1 MSDLLSTGISGL
13 LASQLA
19 LNTTGHNISNVNTA
33 GYTRQDVM
41 FGARM
46 PDMLGNSWIGSGV
59 NVDGVRR
66 LYDAFLTG
74 QVRDATGA
82 QARLSTFSDLASSV
96 DNLLGDSTAGLQPA
110 LDSFFGALHD
120 LSSNPADT
128 ATRQA
133 VLGQA
138 NALANRLQTLGGQLS
153 SMDKESDQRIG
164 DEVSQINTLSQGIA
178 SINAQ
183 IQRAGGNPPND
194 LLDKRDE
201 LVRQLSTHVGV
212 QVTPQDGNMIN
223 VTTGNGQSLVLGTQ
237 SQQLKTVVNAYDP
250 SRHDVASADGTVI
263 TSQIS
268 GGALGGIL
276 DFRRN
281 MLDPARNA
289 LGRTAVALTDA
300 MNAQHHAGMDLD
312 GQLGGDFFTTASPT
326 VLSNRNN
333 AGSATVAANFGD
345 VSALTTSDYT
355 MRYDGSAWS
364 LTRSD
369 GTAVA
374 MTGSGTAADPF
385 VADGLNFTVNGAA
398 SAGDSFLIRPTANA
412 ASGTRVAITDPRD
425 IAAASAVAASASGTN
440 VGTGAIGG
448 ISVTDATDPNLL
460 QPVNITFT
468 SANTYQINGSGS
480 YAFTP
485 GTPIAANGWSLNL
498 TGAPQP
504 GDSFNVAANT
514 SGVGDNTNAMAL
526 AGIADQGVLD
536 GGNSTLSDAYASL
549 VGQVGDGAQQA
560 QTGLDAQTALLNQS
574 IASQQN
580 VSGVNLDEEAA
591 NLVRFQQSYQAAAQV
606 ISVASTLF
614 DSLLAAAQGST

>member
-41 FGARM
+41 FGART
-46 PDMLGNSWIGSGV
+46 PDRLGTSWIGSGV
-59 NVDGVRR
+59 NVEGVRR
-66 LYDAFLTG
+66 LYDLFLTN

-82 QARLSTFSDLASSV
+82 QSRLSTFSDLASRV
-96 DNLLGDSTAGLQPA
+96 DNLLADSSAGLQPA
-110 LDSFFGALHD
+110 LDGFFGSLHD
-120 LSSNPADT
+120 LSSNPTDT

-138 NALANRLQTLGGQLS
+138 NALTNRLHTLGSQLS
-153 SMDKESDQRIG
+153 SLDHETDQRVG

-178 SINAQ
+178 SINRQ
-183 IQRAGGNPPND
+183 IQQAGGQAPND

-201 LVRQLSTHVGV
+201 LVRQLATHVGI

-237 SQQLKTVVNAYDP
+237 TQSLKTVVNAYDP
-250 SRHDVASADGTVI
+250 SRHDVAAADGTVI

-281 MLDPARNA
+281 MLDPAQNA
-289 LGRTAVALTDA
+289 LGRTAVALADA
-300 MNAQHHAGMDLD
+300 INTQHRAGMDLD
-312 GQLGGDFFTTASPT
+312 GQPGGDFFTTTQPT
-326 VLSNRNN
+326 VLANRNN
-333 AGSATVAANFGD
+333 AGGASISANFGD
-345 VSALTTSDYT
+345 VSNLTTSDYT

-369 GTAVA
+369 GTAVP
-374 MTGSGTAADPF
+374 MTGSGTTADPF
-385 VADGLNFTVNGAA
+385 VADGLTFTVNGAA

-412 ASGTRVAITDPRD
+412 ASGTNVAITDVRD
-425 IAAASAVAASASGTN
+425 IAAASPVAANAASTN
-440 VGTGAIGG
+440 TGTGTIGG
-448 ISVTDATDPNLL
+448 ITVGDPTDPNLTS
-460 QPVNITFT
+460 PATITFT
-468 SANTYQINGSGS
+468 SATTYQINGAGS

-485 GTPIAANGWSLNL
+485 GTPIAANGWSLTLN
-498 TGAPQP
+498 GAPQP
-504 GDSFNVAANT
+504 GDSFSVGANT
-514 SGVGDNTNAMAL
+514 SGVGDNTNALAL
-526 AGIADQGVLD
+526 AGVADLGVLD
-536 GGNSTLSDAYASL
+536 GGSSTLSNAYAQL
-549 VGQVGDGAQQA
+549 VGQVGIDTQQA

-574 IASQQN
+574 VAAQQN

-606 ISVASTLF
+606 ISVASSLF
-614 DSLLAAAQGST
+614 DTLLAAAQGN